1 MHETN
6 VLSLTVPRKE
16 HENKAELREASH
28 PLLLSLVVC
37 GLAFWARNGILFILD
52 WFVLLLGFI
61 SVENLSNRKCLVMF
75 SWRTLC
81 KLHSVCWFIF
91 ILGEPFHQNREKLH
105 FFVISSFYTSLW
117 FLFFFF
123 PPHFIIKMLIISS
136 LLAERRLGFYGQL
149 CVSSWSSVST
159 HLLCAAQCS
168 YTSAYLHR
176 HRTGQMCTC

>member
-105 FFVISSFYTSLW
+105 FFVISSLYTSLW

-123 PPHFIIKMLIISS
+123 SPTLYYQNVDYFLS
-136 LLAERRLGFYGQL
+136 LGREETWFL
-149 CVSSWSSVST
+149 WSVV
-159 HLLCAAQCS
+159 CK
-168 YTSAYLHR
+168 
-176 HRTGQMCTC
+176 